1 MSGCIRGAGVT
12 AGEWV
17 NRAGRAIGYCITT
30 GAAPA
35 ALTAVTAGQRE
46 PAQIGGAAAVGFLT
60 CMVGL
65 LRRSPMPSQGGAPL
79 QLPTP

>member
-1 MSGCIRGAGVT
+1 MSPR
-12 AGEWV
+12 EWFV
-17 NRAGRAIGYCITT
+17 RAGKAVVYCATT

-46 PAQIGGAAAVGFLT
+46 PAAVGGAAAVGFLT

-65 LRRSPMPSQGGAPL
+65 LKRSPMPTQGGAPAPSL
-79 QLPTP
+79 Q